1 MISSLQNQMIKDL
14 MRLHQSKY
22 RKQASLFL
30 VEGPHLVEE
39 AHQAGWLQSVLSTE
53 DTSYPNTILVASHII
68 EKLSTTDTPQHIIG
82 VCRPQDVKAT
92 GKHILVLYPSDPG
105 NIGALLRSALAFGID
120 RVAVASGVDVFNPK
134 VIRASAGAI
143 FHIEFLGGDVRT
155 ISKRNPDHH
164 VIKATLKGTIAKP
177 MNDPFILVIGHES
190 AGITFDVPGID
201 MTIPTTGVESLNAA
215 VAGSILMYQLT
226 R

>member
-53 DTSYPNTILVASHII
+53 ETSYPNTILVASHII

-82 VCRPQDVKAT
+82 VCRPQEVQGR

-105 NIGALLRSALAFGID
+105 NVGALLRSAFAFGID

-134 VIRASAGAI
+134 VIRASAGAL
-143 FHIEFLGGDVRT
+143 FHLEFIKGDIRT
-155 ISKRNPDHH
+155 IVKRHPEYQ
-164 VIKATLKGTIAKP
+164 VIKAALKGTPAVP
-177 MNDPFILVIGHES
+177 VAEPSILVIGHES
-190 AGITFDVPGID
+190 SGIPHDVPGID

-215 VAGSILMYQLT
+215 VAGSILMYQVT

>member
-53 DTSYPNTILVASHII
+53 ETSYPNTILVASHII
-68 EKLSTTDTPQHIIG
+68 ERLSTTDTPQHIIG
-82 VCRPQDVKAT
+82 VCRPMDVQGK
-92 GKHILVLYPSDPG
+92 GKHLVVLYPSDPG
-105 NIGALLRSALAFGID
+105 NVGALLRSALAFGID

-134 VIRASAGAI
+134 VIRASAGAF
-143 FHIEFLGGDVRT
+143 FHIEFLRGDIRT
-155 ISKRNPDHH
+155 LVKRYPDYN
-164 VIKATLKGTIAKP
+164 VIKASLKGTPVAP
-177 MNDPFILVIGHES
+177 SNDPCIIVIGHEAS
-190 AGITFDVPGID
+190 GIPHDVPGVD
-201 MTIPTTGVESLNAA
+201 VTIPTSGVESLNAA
-215 VAGSILMYQLT
+215 VAGSIIMYQLT